1 MKDKSRITAAITV
14 PAFFILLAFLL
25 MTLAGYRLGFKE
37 QVGIFFTGSGC
48 MARYLAAPA
57 VVSSFMGDLLTRFY
71 ILNPVAVAITVL
83 LLIAVWASMRSY
95 LKKRAN
101 VSLAWLWAL
110 PVAAL
115 AAAFAVYPN
124 YPVSALV
131 GLTIA
136 IWCATML
143 AGIRS
148 SLARAIATAAA
159 TPVLFI
165 LIGGHALCFAILMI
179 MSSLPE
185 PSSQQAVPNQDTMN
199 QAAPNQSAPNQAAQ
213 NQITQNQA
221 VQNTESQ
228 PQVKDGRQGSFKLVF
243 PAAVIGIAL
252 MLLVGRLYNLPL
264 ELTLISPAVSG
275 YVLPS
280 TGALMLLPLL
290 LVVTV
295 LAARNVKGTVAMA
308 SLAGV
313 CTGLTVIP
321 FASAVNDS
329 DMEYSIKVGT
339 TAYYGDWEQ
348 TRQLGQQNHGNR
360 YGLYFRN
367 LSYAREGLLP
377 ENLLTINQ
385 YMLSDGLFLSA
396 TERDN
401 YLDIFYYPMALI
413 EMGDFPHATDCAL
426 LGQTV
431 MPGGYSTRMMRTLS
445 EISVAAGDY
454 DVALKYLDILSRTP
468 GHRRWAGNLTACIKA
483 DSIPEKYLNLRSRAS
498 QTDVFVPQGDTRSA
512 LRAIAND
519 NPLNKVAADYL
530 MCSLLLEKNL
540 NTFIGLYDRYYLDVL
555 DNFVQVPELYQEAL
569 LVNVNSDES
578 LNATIE
584 RYHLS
589 QPVIDKYMDF
599 LKTQTESQGDPR
611 AMSRFR
617 GTYWYYI
624 MSTRLAPNPED
635 SEQQ

>member
-1 MKDKSRITAAITV
+1 MKDKSRIAAAITV
-14 PAFFILLAFLL
+14 PAFFIVLAFLL

-48 MARYLAAPA
+48 LARYLSAPA
-57 VVSSFMGDLLTRFY
+57 IASSFLGDLLTRFY

-83 LLIAVWASMRSY
+83 LLIALWASLRTW
-95 LKKRAN
+95 LKRVAHAPM
-101 VSLAWLWAL
+101 AWLWAL
-110 PVAAL
+110 PVVVL
-115 AAAFAVYPN
+115 SAAFTVYPN
-124 YPVSALV
+124 YPASALV
-131 GLTIA
+131 GLILA
-136 IWCATML
+136 ILCATAL
-143 AGIRS
+143 ARIKNGPV
-148 SLARAIATAAA
+148 RAIATAAA

-165 LIGGHALCFAILMI
+165 LTGGQALCFAILMI
-179 MSSLPE
+179 LGSLPE
-185 PSSQQAVPNQDTMN
+185 PSLQQT
-199 QAAPNQSAPNQAAQ
+199 AQ
-213 NQITQNQA
+213 NQPTRNA
-221 VQNTESQ
+221 EPQ
-228 PQVKDGRQGSFKLVF
+228 PQTKDGKTGSFKFVF

-252 MLLVGRLYNLPL
+252 MLLVGRLYNLTL
-264 ELTLISPAVSG
+264 ELTLICPAVSG

-295 LAARNVKGTVAMA
+295 LATRNVKRMA
-308 SLAGV
+308 WLAGV
-313 CTGLTVIP
+313 CTGLIVLP

-339 TAYYGDWEQ
+339 LAYYGDWDQ
-348 TRQLGQQNHGNR
+348 TRQLGQMNHGNP

-377 ENLLTINQ
+377 ENLLSINQ
-385 YMLSDGLFLSA
+385 YMLSEGLFLSA

-401 YLDIFYYPMALI
+401 YLDIFYAPMALV
-413 EMGDFPHATDCAL
+413 EMGDLPHATDCAL
-426 LGQTV
+426 LGQTI

-445 EISVAAGDY
+445 EISVTAGDY

-468 GHRRWAGNLTACIKA
+468 GHRRWAANLTACIQS
-483 DSIPEKYLNLRSRAS
+483 DSIPMKYLNLRSRAP
-498 QTDVFVPQGDTRSA
+498 QTDVFVTQGDTRSA

-540 NTFIGLYDRYYLDVL
+540 NTFIGLYDKYYLDVL

-578 LNATIE
+578 LNAAIE
-584 RYHLS
+584 RYRLS
-589 QPVIDKYMDF
+589 QPVIDRYMDF
-599 LKTQTESQGDPR
+599 LQVQAESKGSPKPK
-611 AMSRFR
+611 ALNRFR

-624 MSTRLAPNPED
+624 MTTNLAPDQEAQ
-635 SEQQ
+635 E